1 MQKNK
6 LFMGALL
13 LCTMFGIS
21 SCDDIGANYDN
32 PTIGSYMK
40 VDEAVTVGIGKTVSI
55 NPSTISDGNVLF
67 TSSNDKVATV
77 DANGNVTGHMS
88 GNVQITATVEETKG
102 YYSSTA
108 YCNVQVCAEN
118 TEQFEADINAKKD
131 AGYWTTIWLAPEAN
145 IELPD
150 GLTLPNVP
158 LEILGDEEKP
168 ATIKI
173 NKSITIQNTF
183 NLLNVIVDA
192 SELDKPFVQ
201 LAKTE
206 SESYYYINQVYFNNV
221 KVNDLKYQFFYGN
234 METKC
239 LINNFNVQNSVIGI
253 DGTNKKCIFDF
264 NSSGNYGYMYLNNST
279 FYANPPIEKAG
290 SFINTQSATKISTF
304 GITDQTTNI
313 QYCTFYNISYKERF
327 CSQVEN
333 NRNYLYYNVYCNIF
347 VNCGK
352 SGQLYKG
359 LGGNASNL
367 QPNTNWNVGNNMINF
382 DGEDTSSTEL
392 IGNYTSS
399 NLYPITGVVSFA
411 DAAHGDFHQSDTW
424 VGDQRWRVDN

>member
-108 YCNVQVCAEN
+108 YCDVQVFAED
-118 TEQFEADINAKKD
+118 TEQLEADINAKKD
-131 AGYWTTIWLAPEAN
+131 AGYWATIWLAPEAN

-150 GLTLPNVP
+150 GLTLPNVS
-158 LEILGDEEKP
+158 LEIYGDEEKP

-173 NKSITIQNTF
+173 NKSITIQNSF
-183 NLLNVIVDA
+183 VLSNVIVDA

-206 SESYYYINQVYFNNV
+206 SESYYYIDQLFFNNV

-234 METKC
+234 KETKC
-239 LINNFNVQNSVIGI
+239 LIYYFYVQNSVIGI
-253 DGTNKKCIFDF
+253 DGTNKKYIFDF

-304 GITDQTTNI
+304 ETSQTTNI
-313 QYCTFYNISYKERF
+313 RYCTFYNISYKQNF
-327 CSQVEN
+327 CTQVEN
-333 NRNYLYYNVYCNIF
+333 NKNYLYYNVYYNIF

-367 QPNTNWNVGNNMINF
+367 QKNTNWNVYNNMINF
-382 DGEDTSSTEL
+382 DGEDTSSSEL
-392 IGNYTSS
+392 IGNYDSS
-399 NLYPITGVVSFA
+399 DYLYPITGVVSFA
-411 DAAHGDFHQSDTW
+411 DAAHGDFHQSYTW